1 MPEPTITTATAV
13 ATTGA
18 TLSVLT
24 GVATALGVP
33 VIVAVAAVVG
43 AAAAVAQAGKF
54 ELTAKGLISALLTF
68 CMALAFGLLCGKF
81 GSVLL
86 AAMLKSLVVLPDGL
100 ADAPVTFLLAM
111 LGQRVLLPFVVKR
124 LGSEIEKGGP
134 Q

>member
-54 ELTAKGLISALLTF
+54 ELTLKDLISALVTF
-68 CMALAFGLLCGKF
+68 CLALAFGFFGGKLGTLLLVG
-81 GSVLL
+81 VLKPFI
-86 AAMLKSLVVLPDGL
+86 ALPEGV

-111 LGQRVLLPFVVKR
+111 LGQRVLLPLVVKR
-124 LGSEIEKGGP
+124 LSSEIEKGGP